1 MSALLRK
8 RTWFSMIVMSV
19 FCQKWTF
26 LVKQLVSGIW
36 EMDRRLGTAYSFC
49 ALCLKS

>member
-8 RTWFSMIVMSV
+8 RTWFSMIVMSA

-26 LVKQLVSGIW
+26 LVKTGIW